1 MPKHLVAKEHDLGGL
16 TVKRVLPHMQKKMVG
31 PFIFFDHMGPTNFA
45 AGTGINV
52 RPHPHIGLSTLTY
65 LFTGSILHRDSLG
78 THLEIFPGDV
88 NWMTAGKGI
97 VHSERETFEVRANPH
112 HIDGLQCWVALP
124 ENMAELSPSFQ
135 HVKKSELP
143 HLIHEGVMMRLI
155 VGEALGL
162 SSPVKTYSPMFYL
175 DIAACQSSDIIRPNF
190 DINDPSNLKVSHEC
204 GVYVVEGEVKI
215 SGATFKKGEF
225 ILLEDT
231 DTLVTMN
238 VSGRL
243 IMLGGEKFE
252 QPPFLTWNFV
262 AYSKERISQAVD
274 DWRAQKFPKVPGDDK
289 EYIEY

>member
-1 MPKHLVAKEHDLGGL
+1 MPVHLKAKEHDLGGL

-31 PFIFFDHMGPTNFA
+31 PFIFFDHMGPTDFT

-65 LFTGSILHRDSLG
+65 LFKGSILHRDSLG

-124 ENMAELSPSFQ
+124 ENMTELTPSFQ

-155 VGEALGL
+155 VGEAFGL

-175 DIAACQSSDIIRPNF
+175 DIAASQGSEIKRPNY
-190 DINDPSNLKVSHEC
+190 DRSHPCNPQLAHEC
-204 GVYVVEGEVKI
+204 GIYVVDGTVNI
-215 SGATFKKGEF
+215 SGTSFEKGNF
-225 ILLEDT
+225 VLLEDM
-231 DTLVTMN
+231 DQHISMVS
-238 VSGRL
+238 SGRI

-252 QPPFLTWNFV
+252 KPPHLTWNFV
-262 AYSKERISQAVD
+262 AYSKQRISEAID
-274 DWRAQKFPKVPGDDK
+274 DWRAQKFPKVPGDDQ
-289 EYIEY
+289 EFIEY